1 MWFRRAD
8 ADYLRSKARR
18 FRRMATE
25 NDMPICASLLQIA
38 NELDGKADQIEQR
51 RTHTCTTKRRSRFI
65 W

>member
-1 MWFRRAD
+1 
-8 ADYLRSKARR
+8 
-18 FRRMATE
+18 MATE